1 MKRRSTEVIQ
11 LQYDHSTV
19 ENWNFEGEESM
30 AFKTKRKI
38 SQKYSNVTNRE
49 KDKKNIILW

>member
-11 LQYDHSTV
+11 LEYDHSTV

-38 SQKYSNVTNRE
+38 SQKYSNVTNHE